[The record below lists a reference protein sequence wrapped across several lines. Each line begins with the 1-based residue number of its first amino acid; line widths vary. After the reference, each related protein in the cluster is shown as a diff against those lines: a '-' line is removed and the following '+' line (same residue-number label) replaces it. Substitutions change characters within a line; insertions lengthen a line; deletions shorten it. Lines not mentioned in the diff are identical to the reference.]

1 MTSGPSNENPRQERE
16 HLLPTQQPAQQ
27 RGRKRA
33 PLVEVTNLAVV
44 GGRAR
49 ATAKR
54 AALRPHL
61 AGSAAKQRAAALAS
75 AARDR
80 LLGRRR
86 SLGSSLV
93 STRRASPRDR
103 RSQAGRQHRL
113 AQKQQGQH
121 KAQQRVRGSRSQQR
135 IEARQGASSAQLTTS
150 SQPLS
155 GVTTLRLPLTTPCD
169 DDDKAQLPCE
179 SVAAL
184 PAMPCERAAGAA
196 SEAGVASCRSDSESS
211 SSNGGGG
218 GGGSSIGRAHD
229 VVGSERGS
237 SARADDGSRSFSG
250 RKRPAG
256 EGASPAERAADEAH
270 ICRERARGEPS
281 CVQAE
286 ADTGGNVARG
296 EEEHRGDASRGKA
309 MVVEDALTTT
319 RGAASAASHGASDL
333 TQQPVREPQGVR
345 GASPSAAALPSTSTA
360 VPAPLPAVLPGEA
373 ASLPQQAGRA
383 VAGRA
388 GRGATVRDID
398 SSPDPQLCGRYVADI
413 YGHLRAAEVRH
424 CRALWRLRG
433 GRDVG
438 EGCMGKWKG
447 GDGGMRS
454 GHLLVSYLT
463 KPVLL
468 CLSPPVRVP
477 PISLPPPL
485 RRGPPVRTVQQRS
498 QPRADYMEKVQRDVN
513 SGMRTI
519 LVDWLVEVAE
529 EYKLVP
535 DTLYLTC
542 AYLDSFL
549 SAHTVPRSQLQLL
562 GISCMLIA
570 SKFEEIYAPQVDEFC
585 YITDNTYTRHEVLQM
600 ESRVLNH
607 LAFDLS
613 KPTTKSFLRRY
624 IRVAQ
629 ASLKDPSLK
638 LEFLSNF
645 FSELALTDY
654 SCLRFKPSCLA
665 ASAVLLAKLT
675 LFPTLPPWT
684 AALAACSGYACADLR
699 ECVACLHALHSSN
712 GRAPPTAV
720 HQKYCQA
727 KFMAVASIPLPA
739 LPPEPHASRHS
750 PAH

>member
-1 MTSGPSNENPRQERE
+1 MAGEVAMRDVADEHTYAVDSSRDCAMTSGPSNENPRQERE
-16 HLLPTQQPAQQ
+16 HLLPTQQPGQL

-33 PLVEVTNLAVV
+33 PLVEVTNLAVM

-61 AGSAAKQRAAALAS
+61 AGSAAKQRAAALAA

-86 SLGSSLV
+86 SLGSSPM

-113 AQKQQGQH
+113 AHKQQGQH

-135 IEARQGASSAQLTTS
+135 IEARQGTSSAQLTTS

-155 GVTTLRLPLTTPCD
+155 GVTTLRLPLTTPSD

-184 PAMPCERAAGAA
+184 PAMPYERAAGGA

-218 GGGSSIGRAHD
+218 ASIGRVHD

-237 SARADDGSRSFSG
+237 SARADDASRSFSG

-286 ADTGGNVARG
+286 AHMGGNVARG
-296 EEEHRGDASRGKA
+296 EEERRGDASRGKA
-309 MVVEDALTTT
+309 MAVDDALTMT
-319 RGAASAASHGASDL
+319 RGAASAASHGPSDL
-333 TQQPVREPQGVR
+333 TKQPVR
-345 GASPSAAALPSTSTA
+345 ADALPSTSTA
-360 VPAPLPAVLPGEA
+360 VPAPLPAVLPGQA
-373 ASLPQQAGRA
+373 VSLPQQASRA
-383 VAGRA
+383 APGK
-388 GRGATVRDID
+388 GGHRGTTVQDID
-398 SSPDPQLCGRYVADI
+398 SSSDPQLCGRYVADI
-413 YGHLRAAEVRH
+413 YGHLRAAE
-424 CRALWRLRG
+424 
-433 GRDVG
+433 
-438 EGCMGKWKG
+438 
-447 GDGGMRS
+447 
-454 GHLLVSYLT
+454 
-463 KPVLL
+463 
-468 CLSPPVRVP
+468 
-477 PISLPPPL
+477 
-485 RRGPPVRTVQQRS
+485 QRS
-498 QPRADYMEKVQRDVN
+498 QPRADYMEAVQKDVN

-519 LVDWLVEVAE
+519 LVDWLVEVRPHTRRGRVGRGGGVRGGGVGGERWRAGFKGRVHAWLMLVPHVSSPVQQVAE

-542 AYLDSFL
+542 AYLDSYL

-585 YITDNTYTRHEVLQM
+585 YITDNTYTRLEVLQM

-613 KPTTKSFLRRY
+613 KPTIKSFLRRY

-739 LPPEPHASRHS
+739 LPPEPHSS
-750 PAH
+750 AH

>member
-1 MTSGPSNENPRQERE
+1 M
-16 HLLPTQQPAQQ
+16 
-27 RGRKRA
+27 
-33 PLVEVTNLAVV
+33 
-44 GGRAR
+44 
-49 ATAKR
+49 
-54 AALRPHL
+54 
-61 AGSAAKQRAAALAS
+61 
-75 AARDR
+75 
-80 LLGRRR
+80 
-86 SLGSSLV
+86 

-103 RSQAGRQHRL
+103 LSQPGRQHRL
-113 AQKQQGQH
+113 AHKQQGQH

-135 IEARQGASSAQLTTS
+135 LEAGQGSSSALLTTS

-155 GVTTLRLPLTTPCD
+155 GLTTLRLPLATPCD

-184 PAMPCERAAGAA
+184 PAMPCERASGGA
-196 SEAGVASCRSDSESS
+196 SEAGLAGCRSDSESS

-218 GGGSSIGRAHD
+218 VGVASIGRVHD
-229 VVGSERGS
+229 VMGSERGS

-250 RKRPAG
+250 RKRAAG

-286 ADTGGNVARG
+286 ADIGGNVARG
-296 EEEHRGDASRGKA
+296 EEELHGDASCGKA
-309 MVVEDALTTT
+309 MVGDDALTMT
-319 RGAASAASHGASDL
+319 RGAASAASHGPSDL
-333 TQQPVREPQGVR
+333 TKQSVREPQGVR
-345 GASPSAAALPSTSTA
+345 GPSPPPAALPSTSTA
-360 VPAPLPAVLPGEA
+360 VPAPLPAVFPGEA
-373 ASLPQQAGRA
+373 ASLPHQAGRA
-383 VAGRA
+383 GAGRA

-413 YGHLRAAEVRH
+413 YGHLRAAE
-424 CRALWRLRG
+424 
-433 GRDVG
+433 
-438 EGCMGKWKG
+438 
-447 GDGGMRS
+447 
-454 GHLLVSYLT
+454 
-463 KPVLL
+463 
-468 CLSPPVRVP
+468 
-477 PISLPPPL
+477 
-485 RRGPPVRTVQQRS
+485 QRS
-498 QPRADYMEKVQRDVN
+498 QPRADYMEAVQKDVN
-513 SGMRTI
+513 SGMRTV

-549 SAHTVPRSQLQLL
+549 SAHTVSRSQLQLL

-727 KFMAVASIPLPA
+727 K
-739 LPPEPHASRHS
+739 
-750 PAH
+750 

>member
-1 MTSGPSNENPRQERE
+1 
-16 HLLPTQQPAQQ
+16 
-27 RGRKRA
+27 
-33 PLVEVTNLAVV
+33 
-44 GGRAR
+44 
-49 ATAKR
+49 
-54 AALRPHL
+54 
-61 AGSAAKQRAAALAS
+61 GSAAKQRAAALAA

-86 SLGSSLV
+86 SLGSSPM

-113 AQKQQGQH
+113 AHKQQGQH

-135 IEARQGASSAQLTTS
+135 IEARQGTSSAQLTTS

-184 PAMPCERAAGAA
+184 PAMPYERAAGGA

-218 GGGSSIGRAHD
+218 GGGASIGRVHD

-237 SARADDGSRSFSG
+237 SARADDASRSFSG

-286 ADTGGNVARG
+286 AHMGGNVARG
-296 EEEHRGDASRGKA
+296 EEERRGDASRGKA
-309 MVVEDALTTT
+309 MAVDDALTMT
-319 RGAASAASHGASDL
+319 RGAASAASHGPSDL
-333 TQQPVREPQGVR
+333 TKQPVREPQGVR
-345 GASPSAAALPSTSTA
+345 GPSPPADALPSTSTA
-360 VPAPLPAVLPGEA
+360 VPAPLPAVLPGQA
-373 ASLPQQAGRA
+373 VSLPQQASRA
-383 VAGRA
+383 APGK
-388 GRGATVRDID
+388 GGHRGTTVRDID
-398 SSPDPQLCGRYVADI
+398 SSSDPQLCGRYVADI
-413 YGHLRAAEVRH
+413 YGHLRAAE
-424 CRALWRLRG
+424 
-433 GRDVG
+433 
-438 EGCMGKWKG
+438 
-447 GDGGMRS
+447 
-454 GHLLVSYLT
+454 
-463 KPVLL
+463 
-468 CLSPPVRVP
+468 
-477 PISLPPPL
+477 
-485 RRGPPVRTVQQRS
+485 QRS
-498 QPRADYMEKVQRDVN
+498 QPRADYMEAVQKDVN

-542 AYLDSFL
+542 AYLDSYL

-585 YITDNTYTRHEVLQM
+585 YITDNTYTRLEVLQM

-613 KPTTKSFLRRY
+613 KPTIKSFLRRY

-739 LPPEPHASRHS
+739 LPPEPHSSRHS